1 MDQYY
6 CDLFYVLVMS
16 CYYKKKL
23 NYRNDY
29 SKKVKLTIYVET
41 WLSTYIKLT

>member
-6 CDLFYVLVMS
+6 CCLFYVHVMS
-16 CYYKKKL
+16 CYYKKNL
-23 NYRNDY
+23 NDLNDY
-29 SKKVKLTIYVET
+29 SKKVKLMSYVET